1 MKEIFLKQPRRG
13 KTREAQ
19 LTLHK
24 AKPQCGAREVQV
36 TLHKQSVV
44 WGSSRRETAAVW
56 GLLILATLFL
66 TACNGDKFSF
76 TGDYSYKLSG
86 EVKLTDTDGETT
98 FRLIHRNG
106 QMNILRD
113 KSDKNR
119 YVITMNEMNGG
130 CYTMSARLDDD
141 NLQIDQHEFATNVLS
156 TSGMLDIDILNN
168 EEPSIVYRVTASGN
182 GKRSGDIL
190 IIKEIWRGNQSG
202 NLGGTLLGNEMT
214 IIAEKN

>member
-1 MKEIFLKQPRRG
+1 MWI
-13 KTREAQ
+13 
-19 LTLHK
+19 
-24 AKPQCGAREVQV
+24 
-36 TLHKQSVV
+36 
-44 WGSSRRETAAVW
+44 
-56 GLLILATLFL
+56 LLILAATLL
-66 TACNGDKFSF
+66 ASCNGDKLSF

-86 EVKLTDTDGETT
+86 EVKLTDSDGETT
-98 FRLIHRNG
+98 YRLLHRNG
-106 QMNILRD
+106 QMNIMRD

-119 YVITMNEMNGG
+119 YLITMNEMNGG
-130 CYTMSARLDDD
+130 CYTMGARLDGD